1 MVASVKRYAGVNTKT
16 RVLKSRLLKK
26 ADYLILLELD
36 ALEDQVKYLKQN
48 TFYANVLKDDIKL
61 NDVESIELALK
72 RYLLIQYKKLSKYF
86 SNEYAKLYRIL
97 LSRFEIEDLKQIFR
111 AVAGGGKISKD
122 NFYFKE
128 EYLNIDY
135 NKLTKSNNT
144 DELIN
149 NLKGTLYYDAL
160 KDYVAEDKSKLT
172 FYVEMTMDKLYFKIL
187 YNQCHDLSKEDK
199 DILKDIIGA
208 YIDLLNVEWIY
219 RGFKFYDLMPEE
231 LFNYSLL
238 NGNEFDLK
246 EIKEMCY
253 STIEDLKAYIL
264 RTKYKF
270 LFDEEKDMDL
280 YMELNIEKYFYSLYK
295 NAFKRG
301 KFDILITISY
311 LHLLEYEI
319 KDIISIM
326 ESKRYG
332 VSIEDTM
339 NYLIMDIKGSEI

>member
-1 MVASVKRYAGVNTKT
+1 MASIKKYAGVNTKT

-26 ADYLILLELD
+26 ADYLRLLELD
-36 ALEDQVKYLKQN
+36 TLEDQVKYLKQE
-48 TFYANVLKDDIKL
+48 TSYANALKDDIKL

-72 RYLLIQYKKLSKYF
+72 IYLLIQYKKLSKYF
-86 SNEYAKLYRIL
+86 TNGYAKLYRIL

-111 AVAGGGKISKD
+111 EVAVGGKISKD
-122 NFYFKE
+122 KFYFDE
-128 EYLNIDY
+128 HHLNLDY
-135 NKLTKSNNT
+135 NKLCKSQNT

-149 NLKGTLYYDAL
+149 NLKGTVYYDAL
-160 KDYVAEDKSKLT
+160 KNYVAEDKSKLI
-172 FYVEMTMDKLYFKIL
+172 FYVEMTMDKLYFNLL
-187 YNQCHDLSKEDK
+187 YNQCDDLSKEDK
-199 DILKDIIGA
+199 DIFKDIIGA

-219 RGFKFYDLMPEE
+219 RGLKFYDLLPEE

-253 STIEDLKAYIL
+253 STIEELKTYIL

-270 LFDEEKDMDL
+270 LFDEEKDIDL
-280 YMELNIEKYFYSLYK
+280 YMELNIVKYFYSLYK

-319 KDIISIM
+319 KDIIAIM

-332 VSIEDTM
+332 VSVEDTTK
-339 NYLIMDIKGSEI
+339 YLIMNIKGSEI